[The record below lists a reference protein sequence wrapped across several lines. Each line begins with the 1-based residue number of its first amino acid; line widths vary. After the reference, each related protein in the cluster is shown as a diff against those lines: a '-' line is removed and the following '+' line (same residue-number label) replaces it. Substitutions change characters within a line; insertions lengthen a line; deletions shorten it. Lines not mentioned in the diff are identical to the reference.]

1 MELQACVI
9 DSDDSLRENLM
20 APNPMQRAI
29 ALHALEVELERGNGA
44 PRASLANE
52 VAKFTARGIPFYSL
66 RDPHF
71 CDWVGKA
78 VSYWQRLHG
87 ADVKPAR
94 VKA

>member
-9 DSDDSLRENLM
+9 DSDVSLRENLM

-29 ALHALEVELERGNGA
+29 ALHALEVELERKGA
-44 PRASLANE
+44 PRATLANE

-78 VSYWQRLHG
+78 VSYWQRLH
-87 ADVKPAR
+87 AIDTKPAP